1 MPVYSLQ
8 NVSMESFLNG
18 YNVFLLLWDGE
29 VIYEWALTFGDY
41 ICTIVAVFAGRECG
55 AAESVVSVSKIRT
68 KAKNQAC

>member
-1 MPVYSLQ
+1 MMVDPWIHDTADPVSS
-8 NVSMESFLNG
+8 N
-18 YNVFLLLWDGE
+18 
-29 VIYEWALTFGDY
+29 FGDY